1 MRRFLIIIFKKK
13 LYYCLY
19 IVFLATSC
27 VYLKLHTDKGA
38 SDSNLIQDR
47 EIILNKTVKDLNFF
61 PINGLRFRL
70 SEIKE
75 TKAIVIFMRE
85 KDCPISEKYGP
96 RIAQLEK
103 KYSQKGIRFI
113 YNYVGQIK
121 VKENAEMDL
130 KKFRFTEPYV
140 IDSKQTIINALSA
153 KTTGEVFILTPNRR
167 VIYRG
172 PVDDQFHLLKS
183 AIKPKINYVSD
194 ILDNVISGKKVIPK
208 IIPAP
213 GCIISRPVL
222 PEVVY
227 WQDVAPI
234 IQDRCSKCHHP
245 KEKISPINFVRYEDV
260 AGRGKMFEYVVENDL
275 MPPWSAADNLEFVY
289 KGDLSLG
296 VREKALLLKWARG
309 GFKKKRGGVNIFLNR
324 ENKKEGIENPDYSIK
339 LPKPKKIQA
348 TGFIPYHRFE
358 VHNHFQEDKWI
369 KEIEFILKP
378 KVIHHITFFIVDKS
392 LPEIQNKVCKKTKK
406 LPKGKVPSVQFV
418 WTPGMRKHII
428 FQKDQGIRIPKTAK
442 IFVTIHYEPI
452 GEEIIDNMT
461 EIRFT
466 FSKKP
471 PINQIIFLVLF
482 GWDLKILP
490 EDPNYENKIVYSV
503 KEDLLVS
510 GVMTHMHLRGKAGT
524 IFITTPNNKRRT
536 LLNIYPWNFNFHRP
550 YWFKEPVKV
559 SKGSLITCINW
570 FDNSSENII
579 NPDPKQTVS
588 WGLQTK
594 DEMSICG
601 FFILLPS
608 SKSLD
613 IMEKCFVRKKIIDS
627 ITHKQQH

>member
-1 MRRFLIIIFKKK
+1 MRRYFNSHFLKK

-27 VYLKLHTDKGA
+27 VYWKLHTDKGF
-38 SDSNLIQDR
+38 SDSHLIQGG
-47 EIILNKTVKDLNFF
+47 EIILNKTLKDLSFF

-121 VKENAEMDL
+121 AKENAEMDL

-153 KTTGEVFILTPNRR
+153 KTTGDVFILTPNRR

-183 AIKPKINYVSD
+183 AIKPKNNYVSD

-213 GCIISRPVL
+213 GCIISRPML

-234 IQDRCSKCHHP
+234 IQDRCSKCHNL

-275 MPPWSAADNLEFVY
+275 MPPWSAADNLEVVY

-309 GFKKKRGGVNIFLNR
+309 GFKKKRGGKIFLNR
-324 ENKKEGIENPDYSIK
+324 EHKKEGIENPDYSIK
-339 LPKPKKIQA
+339 LSKPKKIQA
-348 TGFIPYHRFE
+348 TGFMPYHRFE
-358 VHNHFQEDKWI
+358 AHSHFQEDKWI
-369 KEIEFILKP
+369 KEVEFILKP
-378 KVIHHITFFIVDKS
+378 KVIHHVLFHIIDKS
-392 LPEIQNKVCKKTKK
+392 LPIEIQNTGCKKTKK
-406 LPKGKVPSVQFV
+406 LHGGGCVIPVVKFAWV
-418 WTPGMRKHII
+418 PGMRKHII
-428 FQKDQGIRIPKTAK
+428 FQKDQGIRIPKRAK
-442 IFVTIHYEPI
+442 IIVTIHYEPI

-471 PINQIIFLVLF
+471 PINQIVSLVLF
-482 GWDLKILP
+482 GLHLKILP
-490 EDPNYENKIVYSV
+490 EDPNYEHKIIYSV

-510 GVMTHMHLRGKAGT
+510 SAGTHMHLRGKAST

-536 LLNIYPWNFNFHRP
+536 LLNIDPWNFNFQRP

-579 NPDPKQTVS
+579 NPDPKQTVLR
-588 WGLQTK
+588 GKRAT
-594 DEMSICG
+594 DEMSRCG

-613 IMEKCFVRKKIIDS
+613 IMKKYKDNS
-627 ITHKQQH
+627 